1 LENEKSYFQVEFGN
15 FKHSESGKARKN
27 RMRNLILCDL
37 KKWVRFEFRCESY
50 GCFKFG
56 LRIRVS
62 GEVLKGWW
70 FGFLDRVG
78 FRDRI
83 YFVDRV
89 GCRDRIY
96 FVDRVGF
103 RDRICFVDMVGFRD
117 RICFVDRVGFRD
129 RICFMDMVGFR
140 DRFCFVDR
148 VGFVGLKRMD
158 RIKLNQNK
166 SKPATKLNIEHKL
179 RTADSKTELCKG

>member
-1 LENEKSYFQVEFGN
+1 VRFE
-15 FKHSESGKARKN
+15 
-27 RMRNLILCDL
+27 
-37 KKWVRFEFRCESY
+37 KKWARFEFRGESY

-62 GEVLKGWW
+62 VEVLEGWG
-70 FGFLDRVG
+70 FGFVDTVG

-89 GCRDRIY
+89 GFRDMIC
-96 FVDRVGF
+96 FVDMVDF
-103 RDRICFVDMVGFRD
+103 KDRICFVDRVGFRD

-129 RICFMDMVGFR
+129 RICFVDRVGFR
-140 DRFCFVDR
+140 DRICFVDR
-148 VGFVGLKRMD
+148 VDFVGWKRMD

-166 SKPATKLNIEHKL
+166 SKPATKLNLEHEL
-179 RTADSKTELCKG
+179 RTADSKTELCKS